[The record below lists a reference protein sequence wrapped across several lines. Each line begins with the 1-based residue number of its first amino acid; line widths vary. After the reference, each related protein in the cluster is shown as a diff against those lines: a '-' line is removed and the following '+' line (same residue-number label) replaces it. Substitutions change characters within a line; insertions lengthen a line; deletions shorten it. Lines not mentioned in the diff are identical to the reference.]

1 MISHLIISLWQEI
14 DYILLTGDHPA
25 HDVWLQSRSANLEHI
40 EVDIYITLSLFGV
53 KLNSLGSLGDLQ
65 TCNIV

>member
-1 MISHLIISLWQEI
+1 MTSNLIISLLQEI

-40 EVDIYITLSLFGV
+40 EVDIYLTLSLFEV
-53 KLNSLGSLGDLQ
+53 KINSLGDLQ
-65 TCNIV
+65 TWNIV